1 MKSGSPSG
9 PVSDVLSC
17 TYVVRREWYRPC
29 RILSR
34 SPKERL
40 SVRRTQKGFT
50 LLELL
55 VVCAIIGIIAAI
67 AIPNLL
73 VAIQRSKQRRT
84 MVDMRN
90 IATAWEARNSE
101 TGRYNAAGQANG
113 IEGADKRITLDD
125 LQLLLEPTYMR
136 ILPKVDGWGTPYQAY
151 TDEPYA
157 TGVKAKVYALISAG
171 KDQVIEGDPTTGP
184 FTNYDCDIVYSNG
197 VFLSYPDGL
206 TFNK

>member
-1 MKSGSPSG
+1 
-9 PVSDVLSC
+9 V
-17 TYVVRREWYRPC
+17 TRR
-29 RILSR
+29 
-34 SPKERL
+34 
-40 SVRRTQKGFT
+40 QKGFT

-90 IATAWEARNSE
+90 IATAWESRNSE

-113 IEGADKRITLDD
+113 VEGADQLISLDD
-125 LQLLLEPTYMR
+125 LQAMLEPTYIR
-136 ILPKVDGWGTPYQAY
+136 ILPKLDGWGTRYQTYADKPYGNAAAQ
-151 TDEPYA
+151 
-157 TGVKAKVYALISAG
+157 AKVYAIISGG
-171 KDQVIEGDPTTGP
+171 KDQVIEADPTTGP
-184 FTNYDCDIVYSNG
+184 FTNFDCDIVYSNG

>member
-1 MKSGSPSG
+1 
-9 PVSDVLSC
+9 VI
-17 TYVVRREWYRPC
+17 RR
-29 RILSR
+29 
-34 SPKERL
+34 
-40 SVRRTQKGFT
+40 QKGFT

-55 VVCAIIGIIAAI
+55 VVVAIIGIIAAI

-90 IATAWEARNSE
+90 IATAWESRNSE

-113 IEGADKRITLDD
+113 VEGADQLITLDN
-125 LQLLLEPTYMR
+125 LQTMLEPTYIR
-136 ILPKVDGWGTPYQAY
+136 ILPKLDGWGTLYQTYADKPYGS
-151 TDEPYA
+151 A
-157 TGVKAKVYALISAG
+157 TAQAKVYAIISGG
-171 KDQVIEGDPTTGP
+171 KDQIIEADPTTGP
-184 FTNYDCDIVYSNG
+184 FTNFDCDIVYSNG

>member
-1 MKSGSPSG
+1 
-9 PVSDVLSC
+9 
-17 TYVVRREWYRPC
+17 VRR
-29 RILSR
+29 
-34 SPKERL
+34 
-40 SVRRTQKGFT
+40 QNGFT

-55 VVCAIIGIIAAI
+55 MVCAIIGIIAAI

-90 IATAWEARNSE
+90 IASAWEARNSE

-113 IEGADKRITLDD
+113 IEGADQLISLEN
-125 LQLLLEPTYMR
+125 LQTMLEPTYIR
-136 ILPKVDGWGTPYQAY
+136 ILPKIDGWGTPYQAY
-151 TDEPYA
+151 ANQPYGSSA
-157 TGVKAKVYALISAG
+157 GQAKVYAILSAG
-171 KDQVIEGDPTTGP
+171 KDQVIEADPTTGP
-184 FTNYDCDIVYSNG
+184 FTNFDCDIVYSNG